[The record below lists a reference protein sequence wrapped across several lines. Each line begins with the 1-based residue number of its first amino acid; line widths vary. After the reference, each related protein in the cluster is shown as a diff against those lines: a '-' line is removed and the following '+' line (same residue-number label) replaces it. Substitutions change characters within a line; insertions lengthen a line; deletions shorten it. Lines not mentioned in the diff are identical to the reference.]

1 MILPLPACRA
11 DKPANLRSMF
21 SGLTPTS
28 NFLLRLALT
37 FGAGLMI
44 AALL

>member
-1 MILPLPACRA
+1 
-11 DKPANLRSMF
+11 MF
-21 SGLTPTS
+21 STFTPGS
-28 NFLLRLALT
+28 NFLVRLALA

>member
-1 MILPLPACRA
+1 
-11 DKPANLRSMF
+11 MF
-21 SGLTPTS
+21 SGVSPIS

>member
-1 MILPLPACRA
+1 MTRPALAAARF
-11 DKPANLRSMF
+11 PATFTAMF
-21 SGLTPTS
+21 SGLPPVP

>member
-1 MILPLPACRA
+1 
-11 DKPANLRSMF
+11 MF
-21 SGLTPTS
+21 SGLPPIP

>member
-1 MILPLPACRA
+1 MTYRA
-11 DKPANLRSMF
+11 LATGPVLLTLIPMF
-21 SGLTPTS
+21 SGLPPIP